1 MTTEIHDLAHRWQGR
16 PSDGTLNPGWDCPHC
31 LLSSPV
37 AFDALC
43 PDLVAAALRKVEAE
57 RDEARA
63 EVAALKREVD
73 HLEDEI
79 LEINSWDR

>member
-1 MTTEIHDLAHRWQGR
+1 MTTGIHDLAHRWQGR

-31 LLSSPV
+31 LLSSSV

-57 RDEARA
+57 RDEARR
-63 EVAALKREVD
+63 EFWSLAAVSLVC
-73 HLEDEI
+73 I
-79 LEINSWDR
+79 LALSAVVVFYA